1 MSLDDWDDVVDDQ
14 AEEVAGS
21 DESEAE
27 VLVDPSEFTKKER
40 I

>member
-27 VLVDPSEFTKKER
+27 VPPDPSEFTKKER